1 MAVKLKP
8 VVLLILAAVLVAGC
22 ATRPPA
28 KPPKKTAKASVV
40 PPARLP
46 RNSSGRAVIVAPRTS
61 ESSYRSIRSGSSV
74 ASPYRA
80 SRITGDYAGYPALQ
94 QFIDQMV
101 SRHGFSR
108 EYLNGVFSQAKR
120 KQWTLDYLG
129 KESSAGGQPR
139 PGAWSR
145 YRAKFLTEKHIS
157 SGVAFW
163 RRYASEL
170 NRASTLYGVPPEY
183 ILGIMGV
190 ETIYGANVG
199 NHRVIDALTTLSF
212 DYPRRGEYFQ
222 TELEKFLLMTRDERV
237 DPSYPVGS
245 YAGAMG
251 LGQFMPSSFL
261 QWAVDFDHDG
271 HRDLWNPVDAL
282 GSIAHY
288 FAAHGWRPDEPVVT
302 AARGS
307 AVARNLESG
316 FDTRYSLAALT
327 SYGIQPIASLG
338 SDATVR
344 LLRLSADSGDE
355 YWLGHQNFYV
365 ITRYNHSTHY
375 AMAVHQLAQA
385 IKRRYFESVALLQ

>member
-1 MAVKLKP
+1 MTVKLKP

-22 ATRPPA
+22 ATRQ
-28 KPPKKTAKASVV
+28 PPKPSKKIGKADVV
-40 PPARLP
+40 PPLRP
-46 RNSSGRAVIVAPRTS
+46 SRNSDGRTIAVAPRAS
-61 ESSYRSIRSGSSV
+61 ASIRSGLSAGSR
-74 ASPYRA
+74 YRA

-94 QFIDQMV
+94 QFIDHMI

-129 KESSAGGQPR
+129 KESGTAGPPR

-145 YRAKFLTEKHIS
+145 YRSKFLTEKHIS
-157 SGVAFW
+157 SGTAFW
-163 RRYASEL
+163 RRYAAEL
-170 NRASTLYGVPPEY
+170 DRASTLYGVPPEY

-212 DYPRRGEYFQ
+212 DYPRRGQYFQ

-237 DPSYPVGS
+237 DPSQPVGS

-261 QWAVDFDHDG
+261 QWAVDFDGDN
-271 HRDLWNPVDAL
+271 HRDLWNPVDAI
-282 GSIAHY
+282 GSIANY
-288 FAAHGWRPDEPVVT
+288 FAAHGWRPGEPVVT
-302 AARGS
+302 AARGG
-307 AVARNLESG
+307 AMARNLESG
-316 FDTRYSLAALT
+316 FDTRYSLAAL
-327 SYGIQPIASLG
+327 SNYGIQPVAASLD
-338 SDATVR
+338 SDSTVR

-385 IKRRYFESVALLQ
+385 IKRRYFESVASLQ